1 MYFVSFP
8 PQRSGCTGTEASHR
22 HTRDEEPNYQRGYEW
37 WLMKAARARNPEIKL
52 WGLPWAFPG
61 WLDATRK
68 NNPYSNVSATA
79 EYVVQ
84 WVEGA
89 KTVHGL
95 EIDMVGC
102 WNERPWNGDYLK
114 ELRRQLDAKGFEKTG
129 IIADDGK
136 AAGALATAM
145 QADSELMSA
154 VSAFGMHYPGMVS
167 PAPARQV
174 SNDTGKPIFASEDYG
189 VYFDKSGGKAWAR
202 LINQNAVRG
211 GMSGTIAWNLVTSYY
226 APYDSMDYGP
236 CPACNPNGLPYRF
249 CGLFHAAWPW

>member
-1 MYFVSFP
+1 MQPLPSCLSSASKKRLLCV
-8 PQRSGCTGTEASHR
+8 TGTEASHR

-37 WLMKAARARNPEIKL
+37 WLMKAAKARNPEIKL

-114 ELRRQLDAKGFEKTG
+114 ELRRVLKPGGQLVWGCKEAAKQF
-129 IIADDGK
+129 ASGK
-136 AAGALATAM
+136 AA
-145 QADSELMSA
+145 E
-154 VSAFGMHYPGMVS
+154 
-167 PAPARQV
+167 
-174 SNDTGKPIFASEDYG
+174 
-189 VYFDKSGGKAWAR
+189 VYRNTDWD
-202 LINQNAVRG
+202 AVRAAMEDAG
-211 GMSGTIAWNLVTSYY
+211 FTVTVGETRLPGSQKTAYTPIIGTKA
-226 APYDSMDYGP
+226 
-236 CPACNPNGLPYRF
+236 
-249 CGLFHAAWPW
+249 